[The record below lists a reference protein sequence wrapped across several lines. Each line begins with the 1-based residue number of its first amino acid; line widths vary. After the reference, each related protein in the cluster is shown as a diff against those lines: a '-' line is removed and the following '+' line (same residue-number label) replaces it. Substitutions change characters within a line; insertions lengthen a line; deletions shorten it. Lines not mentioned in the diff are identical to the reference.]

1 MVRKYALVIAAILVI
16 VIIAVTLG
24 FYASGRNN
32 GNNEIIIGGGEGGEG
47 GGQNANMV
55 EVVIK
60 SDGGWSATIKDGE
73 SRSYS
78 VDGFGD
84 RSIPIACNSAGMYS
98 LVVQKSGGT
107 SGTLIVEVVK
117 SGSVSQKSSSSS
129 ANAVVSASGTC

>member
-1 MVRKYALVIAAILVI
+1 MVRKDALVIAAILV

-32 GNNEIIIGGGEGGEG
+32 GNNGNNEIIIGGRGE
-47 GGQNANMV
+47 GGQNANMA

-84 RSIPIACNSAGMYS
+84 RSIPIACNSGGMYS

-129 ANAVVSASGTC
+129 ANAVVSVSGTC

>member
-1 MVRKYALVIAAILVI
+1 MVRKDALVIAAILV

-24 FYASGRNN
+24 FYASGRND
-32 GNNEIIIGGGEGGEG
+32 GNNEITIGGDGGG

-60 SDGGWSATIKDGE
+60 SDGGWLATINDGE

-78 VDGFGD
+78 IDGFGD
-84 RSIPIACNSAGMYS
+84 RLIPIACNSGGMYS
-98 LVVQKSGGT
+98 LVLQKSGGT

-117 SGSVSQKSSSSS
+117 SGSISQKSSSSS
-129 ANAVVSASGTC
+129 ANAVVSVSGTC